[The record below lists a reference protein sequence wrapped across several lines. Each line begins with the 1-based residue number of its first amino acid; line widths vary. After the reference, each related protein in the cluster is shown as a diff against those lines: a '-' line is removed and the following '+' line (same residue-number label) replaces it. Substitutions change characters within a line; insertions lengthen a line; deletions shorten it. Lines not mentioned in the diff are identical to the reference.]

1 MIMKTILLTITL
13 FAACNLSQAQVP
25 DSSRYIKTP
34 SRVYSVKHGNEVYNG
49 SKTQKNKSNGDTL
62 SSPRNKKGMSTPKTT
77 TPATGPK

>member
-1 MIMKTILLTITL
+1 MKTILLTIAL
-13 FAACNLSQAQVP
+13 SAACTLCQAQVP

-34 SRVYSVKHGNEVYNG
+34 SRVDSVKHGNEVYNG

-62 SSPRNKKGMSTPKTT
+62 ASPRTKKGTGTTPKTT